1 MQSSYKAMYSS
12 FHTNYFEKFMVINFT
27 SSSQPVVVCDRR
39 LSASSVWFSLKVSL
53 SEFVA
58 HAKHNVAVVTLSAS
72 AHFA

>member
-1 MQSSYKAMYSS
+1 MYSS

-27 SSSQPVVVCDRR
+27 SSSHNGKPVVVCDRR
-39 LSASSVWFSLKVSL
+39 LSASSVWFSLKVSM

-72 AHFA
+72 AHCA